1 MDYVD
6 PNKKAGFGGGNSVS
20 TAQID
25 TSDPE
30 VSDSREKVRSLNGDI
45 TWVLYTYVGTSEKL
59 KGKKTMRKFF
69 EIWIAI

>member
-6 PNKKAGFGGGNSVS
+6 PNKKASYGGSNSVS

-30 VSDSREKVRSLNGDI
+30 VNEARDKVRALNGDI
-45 TWVLYTYVGTSEKL
+45 TWVLYTYAGTTEKL
-59 KGKKTMRKFF
+59 KGKKDFK
-69 EIWIAI
+69 